1 VSVHDA
7 YDLAFVVGREK
18 SGMKLKSVGH
28 EIRFY
33 CQSLNQVINKCLGK
47 VVFAAVTLI
56 ALRAL

>member
-1 VSVHDA
+1 MSVHDA
-7 YDLAFVVGREK
+7 YDSAFGVRHEM

-33 CQSLNQVINKCLGK
+33 CQLLNQVINKCLGK
-47 VVFAAVTLI
+47 VIFAAATPI